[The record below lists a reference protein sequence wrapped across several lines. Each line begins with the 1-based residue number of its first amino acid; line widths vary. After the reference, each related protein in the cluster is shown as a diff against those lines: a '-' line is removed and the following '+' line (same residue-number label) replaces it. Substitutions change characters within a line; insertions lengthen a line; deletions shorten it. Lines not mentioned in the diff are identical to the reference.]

1 MIAQAVTPDVDA
13 ETAPRLRAVVGKL
26 SRRLTALARGSGL
39 TQSQLSALGVIARHG
54 PIGLSELGEIEGL
67 HPTQLSRIVGVLEDQ
82 GLLRRRPSPTDRRA
96 TIVETSAAGR
106 RTHDKLRRERGR
118 ILSDAL
124 ASLTDEQVA
133 AIEAALPALEA
144 MAEAARTSKGGA
156 Q

>member
-1 MIAQAVTPDVDA
+1 MNDQMAPPAVDA

-54 PIGLSELGEIEGL
+54 QIGLSELAETEGL
-67 HPTQLSRIVGVLEDQ
+67 HPTQLSRIIAVLEEQD
-82 GLLRRRPSPTDRRA
+82 LVRRRTSPTDRRA
-96 TIVETSAAGR
+96 MIVETSAAGR

-124 ASLTDEQVA
+124 ASLTPEQVD

-144 MAEAARTSKGGA
+144 MAEAARLGGRGNS
-156 Q
+156 